1 MSGRSVKVSSSTC
14 DRLKVTELIVQEMRA
29 LLRGEVLTSEPMSR
43 HTTWRIGGPAD
54 LFLQPQDRDD
64 LLVALRVLR
73 QAKLPWQVIG
83 KGSNLLV
90 GDGGIRGAVIYTGS
104 LDRLDFSAAPL
115 VTAEGGLRLM
125 TLVREASRL
134 GLGGLEQLAG
144 IPGTLGGAVAM
155 NAGAGEQEL
164 GRLVRTVVL
173 AGADGEE
180 QWTAE
185 QLRFAYRSSNLP
197 VGRVVVAV
205 QLKLV
210 NAEAE
215 MLRVEIKQRLLQRR
229 RSQGVGRPNAGSV
242 FKNPP
247 GEQAWKLIDR
257 AGMRGAVVGGAR
269 VSERHSNFIVNGG
282 SARAADVL
290 TLIEKIQDRVFRQS
304 GISLEPEVRIIGE
317 L

>member
-1 MSGRSVKVSSSTC
+1 
-14 DRLKVTELIVQEMRA
+14 MRTA
-29 LLRGEVLTSEPMSR
+29 LRGEVRTSEPMSR

-54 LFLQPQDRDD
+54 LFVQPQDRDD
-64 LLVALRVLR
+64 LLVALRLLR

-104 LDRLDFSAAPL
+104 LDQLDFSTAPL

-155 NAGAGEQEL
+155 NAGAGEQDL

-173 AGADGEE
+173 SGADGEE

-185 QLRFAYRSSNLP
+185 QLRFAYRSTNLP
-197 VGRVVVAV
+197 AGRVVVAV

-210 NAEAE
+210 TAEAE
-215 MLRVEIKQRLLQRR
+215 RLREEIKQRLLQRR

-247 GEQAWKLIDR
+247 GDQAWKLIDR
-257 AGMRGAVVGGAR
+257 AGMRGAMVGGAR

-282 SARAADVL
+282 SASAADVL
-290 TLIEKIQDRVFRQS
+290 TLMEQIQDRVFRQS
-304 GISLEPEVRIIGE
+304 GVSLEPEVRIIGE

>member
-1 MSGRSVKVSSSTC
+1 
-14 DRLKVTELIVQEMRA
+14 MRA
-29 LLRGEVLTSEPMSR
+29 ALRGEVLTSEPMSR

-54 LFLQPQDRDD
+54 LFVQPQDRDD
-64 LLVALRVLR
+64 LLVALRVLQ
-73 QAKLPWQVIG
+73 QAKIPWQVIG

-90 GDGGIRGAVIYTGS
+90 GDGGIRGAVINTGR
-104 LDRLDFSAAPL
+104 LDQLDFSAAPL
-115 VTAEGGLRLM
+115 VSAEGGLRLM

-134 GLGGLEQLAG
+134 SLGGLEQLAG

-155 NAGAGEQEL
+155 NAGAGEQDL

-173 AGADGEE
+173 AGVDGEE
-180 QWTAE
+180 EWTAE
-185 QLRFAYRSSNLP
+185 QLRFDYRSSNLP
-197 VGRVVVAV
+197 AGRVVVAV

-215 MLRVEIKQRLLQRR
+215 GLREEIKQRLLQRR

-290 TLIEKIQDRVFRQS
+290 TLMGQIQDRVFRQS

>member
-1 MSGRSVKVSSSTC
+1 MSESIVK
-14 DRLKVTELIVQEMRA
+14 ELRA
-29 LLRGEVLTSEPMSR
+29 ALRGDVLTSEPMSR

-54 LFLQPQDRDD
+54 LFVQPQDRDD
-64 LLVALRVLR
+64 LLTALKILQ
-73 QAKLPWQVIG
+73 QAQLPWQVIG
-83 KGSNLLV
+83 NGSNMLV
-90 GDGGIRGAVIYTGS
+90 GDGGIRGAVIHMGR
-104 LDRLDFSAAPL
+104 LDRYDFSAAPL

-125 TLVREASRL
+125 TLVREACKS

-144 IPGTLGGAVAM
+144 IPGTLGGSVAM
-155 NAGAGEQEL
+155 NAGAGQQDL

-185 QLRFAYRSSNLP
+185 QLRFAYRSTNLP
-197 VGRVVVAV
+197 AGRVVVAV

-210 NAEAE
+210 SAEAE
-215 MLRVEIKQRLLQRR
+215 SLQEEVKQRLLQRR

-290 TLIEKIQDRVFRQS
+290 TLMEQIQDRVYRQS
-304 GISLEPEVRIIGE
+304 GINLEPEVRIVGE

>member
-1 MSGRSVKVSSSTC
+1 
-14 DRLKVTELIVQEMRA
+14 
-29 LLRGEVLTSEPMSR
+29 
-43 HTTWRIGGPAD
+43 
-54 LFLQPQDRDD
+54 
-64 LLVALRVLR
+64 
-73 QAKLPWQVIG
+73 
-83 KGSNLLV
+83 
-90 GDGGIRGAVIYTGS
+90 
-104 LDRLDFSAAPL
+104 
-115 VTAEGGLRLM
+115 M

-134 GLGGLEQLAG
+134 SLGGLEQLAG

-155 NAGAGEQEL
+155 NAGAGEQDL

-173 AGADGEE
+173 AGVDGEE
-180 QWTAE
+180 EWTAE
-185 QLRFAYRSSNLP
+185 QLRFDYRSSNLP
-197 VGRVVVAV
+197 AGRVVVAV

-215 MLRVEIKQRLLQRR
+215 GLREEIKQRLLQRR

-290 TLIEKIQDRVFRQS
+290 TLMGQIQDRVFRQS

>member
-1 MSGRSVKVSSSTC
+1 
-14 DRLKVTELIVQEMRA
+14 MRA
-29 LLRGEVLTSEPMSR
+29 ALRGEVLTSEPMSR

-54 LFLQPQDRDD
+54 LFVQPQDRAD
-64 LLVALRVLR
+64 LLVALRMLR

-90 GDGGIRGAVIYTGS
+90 GDRGIRGAVININR

-115 VTAEGGLRLM
+115 VSAEAGLRLM
-125 TLVREASRL
+125 TLVREASSL

-185 QLRFAYRSSNLP
+185 QLHFDYRSTNLP
-197 VGRVVVAV
+197 AGRVVVAV

-210 NAEAE
+210 NAETE
-215 MLRVEIKQRLLQRR
+215 HLREEIKQRLLQRR

-242 FKNPP
+242 FKNPS

-282 SARAADVL
+282 SASAADVL
-290 TLIEKIQDRVFRQS
+290 TLMGKIQDRVFRQS
-304 GISLEPEVRIIGE
+304 GMSLEPEVRIIGE

>member
-1 MSGRSVKVSSSTC
+1 MTESI
-14 DRLKVTELIVQEMRA
+14 VTEMRA
-29 LLRGEVLTSEPMSR
+29 ALRGEVLTSEPMSR
-43 HTTWRIGGPAD
+43 HTTWRIGGPVD
-54 LFLQPQDRDD
+54 LFVQPQDRND
-64 LLVALRVLR
+64 LLVALKVL
-73 QAKLPWQVIG
+73 QQGQLPWHVIG
-83 KGSNLLV
+83 NGSNLLV
-90 GDGGIRGAVIYTGS
+90 GDGGIRGAVIHMGR
-104 LDRLDFSAAPL
+104 LDRYDFSAAPL

-144 IPGTLGGAVAM
+144 IPGTLGGSVAM
-155 NAGAGEQEL
+155 NAGAGEQDL

-185 QLRFAYRSSNLP
+185 QLRFAYRSAHLP
-197 VGRVVVAV
+197 AGRVVVAV

-215 MLRVEIKQRLLQRR
+215 FLQEEIKQRLLQRR

-282 SARAADVL
+282 SARAVDVL
-290 TLIEKIQDRVFRQS
+290 TLMEQIQDRVYRQS

>member
-1 MSGRSVKVSSSTC
+1 
-14 DRLKVTELIVQEMRA
+14 MRA
-29 LLRGEVLTSEPMSR
+29 ALRGEVLTSEPMSR
-43 HTTWRIGGPAD
+43 HTTWRIGGLAD
-54 LFLQPQDRDD
+54 LFVQPQDRDD
-64 LLVALRVLR
+64 LLVALRVLQ
-73 QAKLPWQVIG
+73 QAKIPWQVIG

-90 GDGGIRGAVIYTGS
+90 GDGGIRGAVINTGR
-104 LDRLDFSAAPL
+104 LDQLDFSAAPL
-115 VTAEGGLRLM
+115 VSAEGGLRLM

-134 GLGGLEQLAG
+134 SLGGLEQLAG

-155 NAGAGEQEL
+155 NAGAGEQDL

-173 AGADGEE
+173 AGVDGEE
-180 QWTAE
+180 EWTAE
-185 QLRFAYRSSNLP
+185 QLRFDYRSSNLP
-197 VGRVVVAV
+197 AGRVVVAV

-215 MLRVEIKQRLLQRR
+215 GLREEIKQRLLQRR

-290 TLIEKIQDRVFRQS
+290 TLMGQIQDRVFRQS

>member
-1 MSGRSVKVSSSTC
+1 M
-14 DRLKVTELIVQEMRA
+14 TESIVQEMRA
-29 LLRGEVLTSEPMSR
+29 ALRGEVLTSEPMSR

-54 LFLQPQDRDD
+54 LFVQPQDRDD
-64 LLVALRVLR
+64 LLVALQVLQ
-73 QAKLPWQVIG
+73 QAKIPWQVIG

-90 GDGGIRGAVIYTGS
+90 GDGGIRGAVINTAR

-115 VTAEGGLRLM
+115 VSAEGGLRLM

-155 NAGAGEQEL
+155 NAGAGEQDL

-173 AGADGEE
+173 AGVDGEE
-180 QWTAE
+180 EWTAE
-185 QLRFAYRSSNLP
+185 QLRFDYRSSNLP
-197 VGRVVVAV
+197 AGRVVVAV
-205 QLKLV
+205 HLKLIK
-210 NAEAE
+210 AEAE
-215 MLRVEIKQRLLQRR
+215 GLREEIKQRLLQRR

-290 TLIEKIQDRVFRQS
+290 RLIEKIQDRVFRQS

>member
-1 MSGRSVKVSSSTC
+1 LIES
-14 DRLKVTELIVQEMRA
+14 IVQEMRA
-29 LLRGEVLTSEPMSR
+29 ALRGEVLTSEPMSR

-54 LFLQPQDRDD
+54 LFVQPQDRAD
-64 LLVALRVLR
+64 LLVALRMLR

-90 GDGGIRGAVIYTGS
+90 GDRGIRGAVININR

-115 VTAEGGLRLM
+115 VSAEAGLRLM
-125 TLVREASRL
+125 TLVREASSL

-185 QLRFAYRSSNLP
+185 QLHFDYRSTNLP
-197 VGRVVVAV
+197 AGRVVVAV

-210 NAEAE
+210 NAETE
-215 MLRVEIKQRLLQRR
+215 HLREEIKQRLLQRR

-242 FKNPP
+242 FKNPS

-282 SARAADVL
+282 SASAADVL
-290 TLIEKIQDRVFRQS
+290 TLMGKIQDRVFRQS
-304 GISLEPEVRIIGE
+304 GMSLEPEVRIIGE

>member
-1 MSGRSVKVSSSTC
+1 
-14 DRLKVTELIVQEMRA
+14 MRA
-29 LLRGEVLTSEPMSR
+29 ALRGEVLTSEPMSR

-54 LFLQPQDRDD
+54 LFVQPQDRDD
-64 LLVALRVLR
+64 LLVALRMLR

-104 LDRLDFSAAPL
+104 LDRLDFSTAPL

-155 NAGAGEQEL
+155 NAGAGEQDL

-173 AGADGEE
+173 SGVDGEE

-185 QLRFAYRSSNLP
+185 QLRFAYRSTNLP
-197 VGRVVVAV
+197 PGRVVVAV

-210 NAEAE
+210 NAETE
-215 MLRVEIKQRLLQRR
+215 LLREEIKQRLLQRR

-247 GEQAWKLIDR
+247 GEKAWKLIDR

-290 TLIEKIQDRVFRQS
+290 TLMEQIQDRVFRQS
-304 GISLEPEVRIIGE
+304 GISLEPEVHIVGE

>member
-1 MSGRSVKVSSSTC
+1 M
-14 DRLKVTELIVQEMRA
+14 TESIVQEMRA
-29 LLRGEVLTSEPMSR
+29 ALRGEVLTSEPMSR
-43 HTTWRIGGPAD
+43 HTTWRIGGLAD
-54 LFLQPQDRDD
+54 LFVQPQDRDD
-64 LLVALRVLR
+64 LLVALRVLQ
-73 QAKLPWQVIG
+73 QAKIPWQVIG

-90 GDGGIRGAVIYTGS
+90 GDGGIRGAVINTGR
-104 LDRLDFSAAPL
+104 LDQLDFSAAPL
-115 VTAEGGLRLM
+115 VSAEGGLRLM

-134 GLGGLEQLAG
+134 SLGGLEQLAG

-155 NAGAGEQEL
+155 NAGAGEQDL

-173 AGADGEE
+173 AGVDGEE
-180 QWTAE
+180 EWTAE
-185 QLRFAYRSSNLP
+185 QLRFDYRSSNLP
-197 VGRVVVAV
+197 AGRVVVAV

-215 MLRVEIKQRLLQRR
+215 GLREEIKQRLLQRR

-290 TLIEKIQDRVFRQS
+290 TLMGQIQDRVFRQS

>member
-1 MSGRSVKVSSSTC
+1 
-14 DRLKVTELIVQEMRA
+14 MRA
-29 LLRGEVLTSEPMSR
+29 ALRGEVLTSEPMSR

-54 LFLQPQDRDD
+54 LFVQPQDRDD
-64 LLVALRVLR
+64 LLVALRMLR

-104 LDRLDFSAAPL
+104 LDQLDFTTAPL
-115 VTAEGGLRLM
+115 ITAEGGLRLM

-155 NAGAGEQEL
+155 NAGAGEQDL

-173 AGADGEE
+173 SGVDGEE

-185 QLRFAYRSSNLP
+185 QLRFAYRSTNLP
-197 VGRVVVAV
+197 PGRVVVAV

-210 NAEAE
+210 NAETE
-215 MLRVEIKQRLLQRR
+215 LLREEIKQRLLQRR

-290 TLIEKIQDRVFRQS
+290 TLMEQIQDRVFRQS

>member
-1 MSGRSVKVSSSTC
+1 
-14 DRLKVTELIVQEMRA
+14 MRA
-29 LLRGEVLTSEPMSR
+29 ALRGEVLTSEPMSR

-54 LFLQPQDRDD
+54 LFVQPQDRDD
-64 LLVALRVLR
+64 LLVALQVL
-73 QAKLPWQVIG
+73 QQVKIPWQVIG

-90 GDGGIRGAVIYTGS
+90 GDGGIRGAVINTAR

-115 VTAEGGLRLM
+115 VSAEGGLRLM

-155 NAGAGEQEL
+155 NAGAGEQDL

-173 AGADGEE
+173 AGVDGEE
-180 QWTAE
+180 EWTAE
-185 QLRFAYRSSNLP
+185 QLRFDYRSSNLP
-197 VGRVVVAV
+197 AGRVVVAV
-205 QLKLV
+205 QLKLIK
-210 NAEAE
+210 AE
-215 MLRVEIKQRLLQRR
+215 VEGLQEEITQRLLQRR
-229 RSQGVGRPNAGSV
+229 RTQGVGRPNAGSV

-290 TLIEKIQDRVFRQS
+290 TLMEKIQDRVFRQS

>member
-1 MSGRSVKVSSSTC
+1 
-14 DRLKVTELIVQEMRA
+14 VTESIVKEMRA
-29 LLRGEVLTSEPMSR
+29 ALRGEVLTSEPMSR

-54 LFLQPQDRDD
+54 LFVQPQDRND
-64 LLVALRVLR
+64 LLVALKILQ
-73 QAKLPWQVIG
+73 QAQLPWQVIG
-83 KGSNLLV
+83 NGSNLLV
-90 GDGGIRGAVIYTGS
+90 GDGGIRGAVIHMGR
-104 LDRLDFSAAPL
+104 LDRFDFSEAPL

-134 GLGGLEQLAG
+134 GLCGLEQLAG

-155 NAGAGEQEL
+155 NAGAGEQDL

-173 AGADGEE
+173 VGADGEE
-180 QWTAE
+180 EWTAE
-185 QLRFAYRSSNLP
+185 QLRFAYRSANLP
-197 VGRVVVAV
+197 AGRVVVAV

-215 MLRVEIKQRLLQRR
+215 SLQEEIKQRLLQRR

-290 TLIEKIQDRVFRQS
+290 TLIEQIQDRVYRQS
-304 GISLEPEVRIIGE
+304 GISLEPEVRIVGE

>member
-1 MSGRSVKVSSSTC
+1 MTESIVK
-14 DRLKVTELIVQEMRA
+14 EMRA
-29 LLRGEVLTSEPMSR
+29 ALRGEVLTSEPMSR
-43 HTTWRIGGPAD
+43 HTTWHIGGPVD
-54 LFLQPQDRDD
+54 LFVQPQDRDD
-64 LLVALRVLR
+64 LLVALKILE
-73 QAKLPWQVIG
+73 QAQLPWQVIG
-83 KGSNLLV
+83 NGSNMLV
-90 GDGGIRGAVIYTGS
+90 GDGGIRGAVIHMAR
-104 LDRLDFSAAPL
+104 LDRFDFSAAPL

-125 TLVREASRL
+125 TLVREASKL

-164 GRLVRTVVL
+164 GRVVRSVVL

-185 QLRFAYRSSNLP
+185 QLRFAYRSANLP
-197 VGRVVVAV
+197 AERVVVAV

-215 MLRVEIKQRLLQRR
+215 SLQEEIKQRLAQRR

-282 SARAADVL
+282 SARAAEVL
-290 TLIEKIQDRVFRQS
+290 TLMEQIQDRVFRQS
-304 GISLEPEVRIIGE
+304 GIRLEPEVRIVGE

>member
-1 MSGRSVKVSSSTC
+1 MIES
-14 DRLKVTELIVQEMRA
+14 IVQEMRTA
-29 LLRGEVLTSEPMSR
+29 LRGEVLTSEPMSR

-54 LFLQPQDRDD
+54 LFVQPQDRDD
-64 LLVALRVLR
+64 LLVALRVLQ
-73 QAKLPWQVIG
+73 QAQMPWQVIG
-83 KGSNLLV
+83 NGSNLLV
-90 GDGGIRGAVIYTGS
+90 GDGGIRGAVIHMGR
-104 LDRLDFSAAPL
+104 LDRVDFSTAPL

-125 TLVREASRL
+125 TLVREASSL

-155 NAGAGEQEL
+155 NAGAGEQDL

-173 AGADGEE
+173 AGVDGEE
-180 QWTAE
+180 HWTAE
-185 QLRFAYRSSNLP
+185 QLRFAYRSANLP
-197 VGRVVVAV
+197 AGRVVVAA

-210 NAEAE
+210 YAEAE
-215 MLRVEIKQRLLQRR
+215 LLQEEIKQRLLHRR

-290 TLIEKIQDRVFRQS
+290 TLMEQIQDRVFRQS

>member
-1 MSGRSVKVSSSTC
+1 
-14 DRLKVTELIVQEMRA
+14 MRA
-29 LLRGEVLTSEPMSR
+29 ALRGEVRTSEPMSR

-54 LFLQPQDRDD
+54 LFVQPQDRDD

-115 VTAEGGLRLM
+115 ITAEGGLRLM

-155 NAGAGEQEL
+155 NAGAGEQDL

-173 AGADGEE
+173 SGADGEE

-185 QLRFAYRSSNLP
+185 QLRFAYRSTNLP
-197 VGRVVVAV
+197 PGRVVVAV

-210 NAEAE
+210 TAEAE
-215 MLRVEIKQRLLQRR
+215 LLREEIKQRLLQRR

-290 TLIEKIQDRVFRQS
+290 TLMEQIQDRVFRQS
-304 GISLEPEVRIIGE
+304 GINLEPEVRIIGE

>member
-1 MSGRSVKVSSSTC
+1 MTESIVK
-14 DRLKVTELIVQEMRA
+14 EIRA
-29 LLRGEVLTSEPMSR
+29 ALRGEVLTSEPMSR

-54 LFLQPQDRDD
+54 LFVQPQDRND
-64 LLVALRVLR
+64 LLAALKIL
-73 QAKLPWQVIG
+73 QEGQIPWQVIG
-83 KGSNLLV
+83 NGSNLLV
-90 GDGGIRGAVIYTGS
+90 GDGGIRGAVVHMGK
-104 LDRLDFSAAPL
+104 LDHLDFSAAPL
-115 VTAEGGLRLM
+115 VFAEGGLRLM
-125 TLVREASRL
+125 TLVREACKL

-144 IPGTLGGAVAM
+144 IPGTLGGSVAM

-180 QWTAE
+180 EWTAE
-185 QLRFAYRSSNLP
+185 QLRFAYRSTNLP
-197 VGRVVVAV
+197 AGKVVVAV

-210 NAEAE
+210 NAEPE
-215 MLRVEIKQRLLQRR
+215 SLQEEVKQRLLQRR

-282 SARAADVL
+282 CASAADVL
-290 TLIEKIQDRVFRQS
+290 TLIEQIQDRVYRQS
-304 GISLEPEVRIIGE
+304 GISLEPEVRIVGE

>member
-1 MSGRSVKVSSSTC
+1 M
-14 DRLKVTELIVQEMRA
+14 TESIVIEMRA
-29 LLRGEVLTSEPMSR
+29 ALRGAVLTSEPMSR

-54 LFLQPQDRDD
+54 LFVQPQDRDD
-64 LLVALRVLR
+64 LLVALRVLQ
-73 QAKLPWQVIG
+73 QAQLPWQVIG
-83 KGSNLLV
+83 NGSNLLV
-90 GDGGIRGAVIYTGS
+90 GDGGIRGAVIHMGR

-125 TLVREASRL
+125 TLVREASSR

-155 NAGAGEQEL
+155 NAGAGEQDL

-185 QLRFAYRSSNLP
+185 QLRFAYRSANLP
-197 VGRVVVAV
+197 AGRVVVAA

-210 NAEAE
+210 NAEADL
-215 MLRVEIKQRLLQRR
+215 LREEIRQRLLQRR

-290 TLIEKIQDRVFRQS
+290 TLIEQIQDRVYRQS
-304 GISLEPEVRIIGE
+304 GISLEPEVRVIGE